1 MELND
6 LLKKDVMEA
15 VTKNLTSIQ
24 VQAIQQILSENDK
37 LKIENEEQKKWIA
50 NSEKEIR
57 EYRKSLEDTE
67 KELDILQT
75 KFDEQTK
82 YIEHFQEIENK
93 YEKYCLEQKLSAMQH
108 VENNMMEIC
117 SMVFRSDVYKTNIS
131 GFRDCYDQRSGMV
144 RSLHYDLTETQVK
157 ENDNH
162 VHQVTGTNH
171 TGLNEL
177 TR

>member
-75 KFDEQTK
+75 KFD
-82 YIEHFQEIENK
+82 
-93 YEKYCLEQKLSAMQH
+93 
-108 VENNMMEIC
+108 
-117 SMVFRSDVYKTNIS
+117 
-131 GFRDCYDQRSGMV
+131 
-144 RSLHYDLTETQVK
+144 
-157 ENDNH
+157 
-162 VHQVTGTNH
+162 
-171 TGLNEL
+171 
-177 TR
+177 

>member
-57 EYRKSLEDTE
+57 ELS
-67 KELDILQT
+67 
-75 KFDEQTK
+75 
-82 YIEHFQEIENK
+82 EI
-93 YEKYCLEQKLSAMQH
+93 
-108 VENNMMEIC
+108 
-117 SMVFRSDVYKTNIS
+117 T
-131 GFRDCYDQRSGMV
+131 
-144 RSLHYDLTETQVK
+144 
-157 ENDNH
+157 
-162 VHQVTGTNH
+162 
-171 TGLNEL
+171 
-177 TR
+177 